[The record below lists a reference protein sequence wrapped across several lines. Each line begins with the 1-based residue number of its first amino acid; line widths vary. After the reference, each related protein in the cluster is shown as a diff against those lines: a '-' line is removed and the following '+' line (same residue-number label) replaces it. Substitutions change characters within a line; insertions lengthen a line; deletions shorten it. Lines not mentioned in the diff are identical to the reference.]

1 MLASTANAAA
11 TLRALHVLS
20 KIQTGSCGNLRCIS
34 SRVNSGGKS
43 VFKDAKSA
51 EFLAAVADK
60 ESLPWL
66 GGLPEI
72 VVTGRA
78 NVGKSSLLNSVIGRR
93 DLLFTSK
100 KAGRTQTLNF
110 FRVGSHPGRLVVVDS
125 PGYGA
130 RGRPEWGALFNH
142 YLENRKQLC
151 RVFILISAAH
161 GMGATDEAML
171 SSLNAQIQSFDGIRW
186 TLQAIITRA
195 DALKANGRAQIN
207 QIEQDIFRIAPTCL
221 PPIIT
226 SCPSG
231 GIAFGIDEVRKS
243 ISHAC
248 GIVP

>member
-1 MLASTANAAA
+1 MLASTPNVVAI
-11 TLRALHVLS
+11 LRAFHVLPAL
-20 KIQTGSCGNLRCIS
+20 QTGSSGSSRCIS
-34 SRVNSGGKS
+34 SRANAI
-43 VFKDAKSA
+43 FKDAKSA
-51 EFLAAVADK
+51 EFLAAVGDK
-60 ESLPWL
+60 ESLSLL
-66 GGLPEI
+66 GGLPEV

-110 FRVGSHPGRLVVVDS
+110 FRVGSPPGRLVVVDS

-142 YLENRKQLC
+142 YLETRKQLC

-161 GMGATDEAML
+161 GLSATDEAML
-171 SSLNAQIQSFDGIRW
+171 SSLNAQIQSLDGTCW

-195 DALKANGRAQIN
+195 DALKTNGRAQIN

-226 SCPSG
+226 SCPSK

-248 GIVP
+248 GILP

>member
-1 MLASTANAAA
+1 MLVSTANVAVILRVLP
-11 TLRALHVLS
+11 TLH
-20 KIQTGSCGNLRCIS
+20 TGSSGSSRCIS
-34 SRVNSGGKS
+34 SKAANVI
-43 VFKDAKSA
+43 FKDAKSA
-51 EFLAAVADK
+51 EFLAAVGDK
-60 ESLPWL
+60 KSLSLL
-66 GGLPEI
+66 GGLPEV

-110 FRVGSHPGRLVVVDS
+110 FRVGSPPGRLVVVDS

-130 RGRPEWGALFNH
+130 RGRPEWGALFDH
-142 YLENRKQLC
+142 YLETRKQLC

-171 SSLNAQIQSFDGIRW
+171 SSLDAQIQSLDGTRW

-195 DALKANGRAQIN
+195 DALQTNGRAQIN
-207 QIEQDIFRIAPTCL
+207 QIEQDIFRISPTCL

-226 SCPSG
+226 SCPSK
-231 GIAFGIDEVRKS
+231 GITFGIDEVRKS

-248 GIVP
+248 GILP

>member
-1 MLASTANAAA
+1 MLASTANVAAISRA
-11 TLRALHVLS
+11 FYVLPTL
-20 KIQTGSCGNLRCIS
+20 QTGRSGSLRYIS
-34 SRVNSGGKS
+34 SRANAI
-43 VFKDAKSA
+43 FKDAGTA
-51 EFLAAVADK
+51 EFLAAVGDK
-60 ESLPWL
+60 ESLPFL
-66 GGLPEI
+66 GGLPEV

-78 NVGKSSLLNSVIGRR
+78 NVGKSSLLNSVVGRR

-142 YLENRKQLC
+142 YLETRKKLC

-161 GMGATDEAML
+161 GMTATDEAML
-171 SSLNAQIQSFDGIRW
+171 SSLNTQIQSLDDISW

-207 QIEQDIFRIAPTCL
+207 QIEQDIFRVAPTCL

-226 SCPSG
+226 SCPSK
-231 GIAFGIDEVRKS
+231 GIPFGIDEVRKS

-248 GIVP
+248 GILP

>member
-1 MLASTANAAA
+1 MR
-11 TLRALHVLS
+11 RA
-20 KIQTGSCGNLRCIS
+20 GSSGSSRFIS
-34 SRVNSGGKS
+34 SKANVI
-43 VFKDAKSA
+43 FKDAKSA
-51 EFLAAVADK
+51 EFLAAVGDK
-60 ESLPWL
+60 ESLSLL
-66 GGLPEI
+66 GRLPEV

-110 FRVGSHPGRLVVVDS
+110 FRVGSHPGRLIVVDS

-130 RGRPEWGALFNH
+130 RGRPEWGDLFNH
-142 YLENRKQLC
+142 YLETRKQLR

-161 GMGATDEAML
+161 GVCATDEAML
-171 SSLNAQIQSFDGIRW
+171 SSLDAQIQSLDSTCW

-195 DALKANGRAQIN
+195 DALKTNGRAQIS

-221 PPIIT
+221 PAIVT
-226 SCPSG
+226 SCPSK

-248 GIVP
+248 GILP

>member
-1 MLASTANAAA
+1 MLVSTPNVARAFHVFS
-11 TLRALHVLS
+11 TLQA
-20 KIQTGSCGNLRCIS
+20 GSSGSSRCIS
-34 SRVNSGGKS
+34 SRANAI
-43 VFKDAKSA
+43 FKDAKSA
-51 EFLAAVADK
+51 EFLAAVGDK
-60 ESLPWL
+60 ESLSLL
-66 GGLPEI
+66 GGLPEV

-110 FRVGSHPGRLVVVDS
+110 FRVGSPPGRLVVVDS

-142 YLENRKQLC
+142 YLETRKQLC

-171 SSLNAQIQSFDGIRW
+171 SSLDAQIQSLDGTCW

-195 DALKANGRAQIN
+195 DALKANGRTQIN

-226 SCPSG
+226 SCPSK

-243 ISHAC
+243 IYHAC
-248 GIVP
+248 GILP